1 MTRAAHT
8 NPTKGT
14 NQMKDLTQA
23 DVVRLLEDAGLTM
36 DIRGSLRVTHKTGT
50 FLYDIEDEDD
60 SGVYIAMHQDT
71 IDADTARA
79 VANEKYRVKEERRV
93 AEEEELKAAFLK
105 TDEGKEW
112 VEKSAFP
119 TIDFSGG
126 SKTDFKATWVNCTDL
141 SGGKPWLT

>member
-1 MTRAAHT
+1 
-8 NPTKGT
+8 
-14 NQMKDLTQA
+14 MKNLTQA
-23 DVVRLLEDAGLTM
+23 DVVRLFEDAGLTI

-71 IDADTARA
+71 IDADNAWT
-79 VANEKYRVKEERRV
+79 VANEKYRVEEERRV

-112 VEKSAFP
+112 AEKSAFP

-126 SKTDFKATWVNCTDL
+126 SETDVTGIFANCADL
-141 SGGKPWLT
+141 SGGKPWLK

>member
-1 MTRAAHT
+1 
-8 NPTKGT
+8 
-14 NQMKDLTQA
+14 MKNLTQA
-23 DVVRLLEDAGLTM
+23 DVARLFEDAGLTI

-71 IDADTARA
+71 IDADAARA
-79 VANEKYRVKEERRV
+79 VANEKYRLEEERRV
-93 AEEEELKAAFLK
+93 AEEAKQKAAFLE

-112 VEKSAFP
+112 AEKLFP
-119 TIDFSGG
+119 AIDVSNGDE
-126 SKTDFKATWVNCTDL
+126 TDFKGMWANCTDL

>member
-1 MTRAAHT
+1 
-8 NPTKGT
+8 
-14 NQMKDLTQA
+14 MKNLTQA
-23 DVVRLLEDAGLTM
+23 DVARLFEDAGLTI

-71 IDADTARA
+71 IDADAARA
-79 VANEKYRVKEERRV
+79 VANEKYRVEEAKRV

-112 VEKSAFP
+112 AEKSAFP

-126 SKTDFKATWVNCTDL
+126 SETDFTGIFANCADL
-141 SGGKPWLT
+141 SGGKPWLK

>member
-1 MTRAAHT
+1 
-8 NPTKGT
+8 
-14 NQMKDLTQA
+14 MKNLTQA
-23 DVVRLLEDAGLTM
+23 DVVRLFEDAGLTI

-71 IDADTARA
+71 IDADNART
-79 VANEKYRVKEERRV
+79 VANEKYRVEEERRV

-112 VEKSAFP
+112 AEKNAFP

-126 SKTDFKATWVNCTDL
+126 SDTDWTGMFDNCADL
-141 SGGKPWLT
+141 SGGKPWLK

>member
-1 MTRAAHT
+1 
-8 NPTKGT
+8 
-14 NQMKDLTQA
+14 MKDLTQA
-23 DVVRLLEDAGLTM
+23 DVARLFEDAGLTI

-50 FLYDIEDEDD
+50 FLYDTEDEDD

-112 VEKSAFP
+112 AEKSAFP
-119 TIDFSGG
+119 AIDVSNRDE
-126 SKTDFKATWVNCTDL
+126 TNFKAAWANCTDL
-141 SGGKPWLT
+141 SGGKPWLK